1 MLPLVA
7 LVGRPNVGKSTIF
20 NALTRTRDALVHDQP
35 GVTRD
40 RNYGVCRLDEDNHF
54 LVVDTGGIAEEE
66 EGLAGATTRQ
76 ARAAAAEADLILFV
90 VDAREG
96 TSAMDDE
103 ILAWLRKL
111 SRPTLLLINK
121 IDGTDEDT
129 VRSEFARY
137 GFGEM
142 LTVSAAHRQGLDDL
156 LDEVIQRLP
165 EEGSGEELDND
176 PNRIRIAFVGRPNV
190 GKSTLVNRIL
200 GEERM
205 IASDVPGTTRDSIA
219 VDLERDGREYR
230 LIDTAGLRRRSRVDE
245 VVEKFSVVKT
255 MQSIEQCQVAVLMLD
270 ATEGVTDQDATV
282 LGAVLDAGRAL
293 VIAINKWDGLTEY
306 QREQAETMLSLKL
319 GFVPWAESVRISAK
333 HGSGLRELFCGASRA
348 RIGEQDLHHQRS
360 EQGAGSGLR
369 DQPAA
374 DHPRPCL
381 QAALRAPG
389 RFQPADLHRARHA
402 PEGAAGIVQ
411 ALPGELLPQALQA
424 DRHAS
429 ELHLPRGYQL
439 RGQEECPHRAAGQGQ
454 AALDEARQGQ
464 VMQEKATAGPPFSF
478 VIVPASGRPAL
489 PHVYRSRSWRTA
501 ATSAAMRQ
509 RAWHASAAP
518 RC

>member
-66 EGLAGATTRQ
+66 EGLAGATARQ

-90 VDAREG
+90 VDARDG
-96 TSAMDDE
+96 TSALDDE
-103 ILAWLRKL
+103 ILSWLRKL

-121 IDGTDEDT
+121 IDGTDEDA

-156 LDEVIQRLP
+156 LEEIVAGLP
-165 EEGSGEELDND
+165 EEGSAETLDDD
-176 PNRIRIAFVGRPNV
+176 PQRVRIAFVGRPNV
-190 GKSTLVNRIL
+190 GKSTLVNRVL

-219 VDLERDGREYR
+219 VDLERDGRLYR
-230 LIDTAGLRRRSRVDE
+230 LIDTAGLRRKARVEE

-255 MQSIEQCQVAVLMLD
+255 LRSIEQCQVAVLMLD
-270 ATEGVTDQDATV
+270 ASEGVTDQDASV

-293 VIAINKWDGLTEY
+293 VIAINKWDGLTDY
-306 QREQAETMLSLKL
+306 QREQAETLLSLKL
-319 GFVPWAESVRISAK
+319 GFVPWAEVVRISAK
-333 HGSGLRELFCGASRA
+333 HGSGLRELFRA
-348 RIGEQDLHHQRS
+348 V
-360 EQGAGSGLR
+360 
-369 DQPAA
+369 
-374 DHPRPCL
+374 
-381 QAALRAPG
+381 
-389 RFQPADLHRARHA
+389 HRA
-402 PEGAAGIVQ
+402 
-411 ALPGELLPQALQA
+411 
-424 DRHAS
+424 
-429 ELHLPRGYQL
+429 
-439 RGQEECPHRAAGQGQ
+439 
-454 AALDEARQGQ
+454 
-464 VMQEKATAGPPFSF
+464 
-478 VIVPASGRPAL
+478 
-489 PHVYRSRSWRTA
+489 
-501 ATSAAMRQ
+501 
-509 RAWHASAAP
+509 HASATHEFGTSEVNKALEVAYEANP
-518 RC
+518 PPSIRGHVSKLRYVHPGGSNPPTFIVHGTRLKELPDSYKRYLENFFRKRFKLVGTPVAFLFREGANPYEGKKNVLSERQIARKRRLIKHVKGKR